1 MGWGVGWGREK
12 SVTSSTASL
21 SKSVPHSGSIC
32 HTPSEHA
39 LGVYLERKREDCQLF
54 RGRVPVRAL
63 KAAVQPG
70 AGGGPTVSCGGPGAW
85 PLLLPEEGGCG
96 QVALRGPEKK

>member
-1 MGWGVGWGREK
+1 MGSGVGERKK
-12 SVTSSTASL
+12 SVTSSTAFL

-32 HTPSEHA
+32 HTLTECA

-54 RGRVPVRAL
+54 CGVVPVRAL

-70 AGGGPTVSCGGPGAW
+70 AGGGAQCVLWWSRCMAPAASGGRWLWAGRSPW
-85 PLLLPEEGGCG
+85 S
-96 QVALRGPEKK
+96 